1 MASIKE
7 RIAGLRERYGWIDHV
22 VRMQEHFGSVK
33 AGQQAGA
40 ITYFAFLSFFPILA
54 LAFFT
59 VGVVSTVVDGAN
71 DALRSAIE
79 SLFPG
84 MIGQGE
90 GQLQLS
96 DFRTFT
102 GLAGVIGLAGVL
114 YSGLGWISALRQA
127 LVTVF
132 ELPEDEL
139 LGFVAGKLRDL
150 VVLASIGLTL
160 LVAVGVSGLV
170 SGFSADL
177 LDFVGLDQEL
187 SWLVKLITVV
197 LGLAANALLF
207 FTIFKLLGRAEVPN
221 RSLWSGAILG
231 AVLFELLKR
240 LAGLI
245 IAQTQGQPA
254 FQAFGIALVMLVWIN
269 YFSRLVLYAA
279 AWSYTAP
286 EARAAREAAA
296 LADRASS
303 WPPDDARTTTDAR
316 QPPPRLA
323 ARRHRRLE
331 PADLDDVRPQPR
343 RGPRRRRGPTS
354 GVLDRAHG
362 ADHREPGDHRCAGW
376 HLLAVA
382 AAEGLSD
389 GLGSQGCSGRSRQ
402 EVPLVARRTER
413 GQKGRRSTSDQGLG
427 SGSVRLATDALHR
440 CCDPTGPTGGPGR
453 HLVRTTTSR
462 CGVHVRPA
470 DSVGPM
476 YQMQRAGPPRTKG
489 RPGSPVELRLRDP
502 CAWRR
507 AGPC

>member
-7 RIAGLRERYGWIDHV
+7 RIGALRERYGWIDHV

-59 VGVVSTVVDGAN
+59 VGVVSTVVDGAD

-84 MIGQGE
+84 MIGPGE
-90 GQLQLS
+90 GQLMLS

-102 GLAGVIGLAGVL
+102 GLAGLAGLAGVL
-114 YSGLGWISALRQA
+114 YSGLGWVSALRQA

-150 VVLASIGLTL
+150 VVLATIGVTL

-177 LDFVGLDQEL
+177 LGWVGLDEEL
-187 SWLVKLITVV
+187 SWLVQLLTVV
-197 LGLAANALLF
+197 LGLAANAVLF
-207 FTIFKLLGRAEVPN
+207 FTIFRLLGRAEVPN
-221 RSLWSGAILG
+221 RSLWSGAVLG

-286 EARAAREAAA
+286 QARAAREAAA
-296 LADRASS
+296 RE
-303 WPPDDARTTTDAR
+303 TDAEPV
-316 QPPPRLA
+316 QGPPLPSGEDTPLTAPAGSRSSAKPFLAGVAAGAGVLLA
-323 ARRHRRLE
+323 ARRRKG
-331 PADLDDVRPQPR
+331 DD
-343 RGPRRRRGPTS
+343 
-354 GVLDRAHG
+354 
-362 ADHREPGDHRCAGW
+362 
-376 HLLAVA
+376 
-382 AAEGLSD
+382 
-389 GLGSQGCSGRSRQ
+389 
-402 EVPLVARRTER
+402 
-413 GQKGRRSTSDQGLG
+413 
-427 SGSVRLATDALHR
+427 
-440 CCDPTGPTGGPGR
+440 
-453 HLVRTTTSR
+453 
-462 CGVHVRPA
+462 
-470 DSVGPM
+470 
-476 YQMQRAGPPRTKG
+476 
-489 RPGSPVELRLRDP
+489 
-502 CAWRR
+502 
-507 AGPC
+507 

>member
-1 MASIKE
+1 MTSIKE

-114 YSGLGWISALRQA
+114 YSGLGWVSALRQA

-150 VVLASIGLTL
+150 VVLASIGITL

-177 LDFVGLDQEL
+177 LGWVGLGEEL
-187 SWLVKLITVV
+187 SWAVKLLTVV
-197 LGLAANALLF
+197 LGLAANAVLF

-279 AWSYTAP
+279 AWAYTAP
-286 EARAAREAAA
+286 DARAAREAAA
-296 LADRASS
+296 AETEADPVQGPPLPSGEDTPLADASAGGRS
-303 WPPDDARTTTDAR
+303 PAKPFLAGVAAGAGVL
-316 QPPPRLA
+316 LA
-323 ARRHRRLE
+323 ARRRK
-331 PADLDDVRPQPR
+331 DD
-343 RGPRRRRGPTS
+343 
-354 GVLDRAHG
+354 D
-362 ADHREPGDHRCAGW
+362 
-376 HLLAVA
+376 
-382 AAEGLSD
+382 
-389 GLGSQGCSGRSRQ
+389 
-402 EVPLVARRTER
+402 
-413 GQKGRRSTSDQGLG
+413 
-427 SGSVRLATDALHR
+427 
-440 CCDPTGPTGGPGR
+440 
-453 HLVRTTTSR
+453 
-462 CGVHVRPA
+462 
-470 DSVGPM
+470 
-476 YQMQRAGPPRTKG
+476 
-489 RPGSPVELRLRDP
+489 
-502 CAWRR
+502 
-507 AGPC
+507 